1 MDSASHGGPAGHPAV
16 DSAAHGGPAGHPT
29 PDSPAHGGR
38 AGHPTPDSASHG
50 GPAGHPAV
58 DSPARATAMDASGT
72 PASPGGSARPGR
84 KRRADAPRFAKVPTT
99 GSIIGW
105 TLLSTIVPGAAHL
118 RAGQRRAG
126 FILLGVFGAVLL
138 AGVIFGVVIG
148 ANLGLAVKDSTW
160 VSIVIAA
167 TIGALAWFSL
177 VITSYIALGPDR
189 LPQAGQVISGVV
201 VGVLCV
207 SVMAPFAL
215 TATSMMTVRTTTNE
229 IFQPEP
235 GTSVA
240 PVKQEDPWNG
250 RHRVNFLLVGGD
262 AAGNRAGV
270 RTDSMT
276 VASVDV
282 RTGNSVMF
290 SLPRNLQFV
299 RFPKGDPLAARFPNG
314 FTGDSGQGLLNEV
327 WQYAEDHLG
336 KGRGPREL
344 KSAIGYTLGL
354 RVDYYAIVDMYGF
367 AALIDAIGGLKIR
380 VERDIRWGGHFGT
393 AGTIKAGYQRL
404 DGEHVL
410 WYGRSR
416 VDSDDFSRMSR
427 QRCVMGALLNQAT
440 PSVVLANF
448 GKIATAT
455 RHLFRTDIPRDLL
468 EHLVPLALKVKDAKT
483 TSLQFVPPTVWPGA
497 ADWVKIRRLALQA
510 IRESER
516 SSGAGSLAAGATPSG
531 SLDASSASS
540 ASSPGSPASS
550 PSGGGSSA
558 TPAPSRS
565 ATASTPVRTPTPN
578 RQSRAAAKTLQEA
591 CGF

>member
-1 MDSASHGGPAGHPAV
+1 MTTPLGGTAGEAAGDGPEKPAPKRQ
-16 DSAAHGGPAGHPT
+16 AAT
-29 PDSPAHGGR
+29 P
-38 AGHPTPDSASHG
+38 
-50 GPAGHPAV
+50 
-58 DSPARATAMDASGT
+58 
-72 PASPGGSARPGR
+72 
-84 KRRADAPRFAKVPTT
+84 PRFAKAPTT
-99 GSIIGW
+99 ASVIGW
-105 TLLSTIVPGAAHL
+105 TALSTLVPGAAHL
-118 RAGQRRAG
+118 RAGQRRTG
-126 FILLGVFGAVLL
+126 FILLGVFGLVLVGGIVL
-138 AGVIFGVVIG
+138 ATVIG
-148 ANLGLAVKDSTW
+148 SNLGLAVKDSTL
-160 VSIVIAA
+160 VALIIAA
-167 TIGALAWFSL
+167 AVGALAWFTL

-189 LPQAGQVISGVV
+189 LPQAGQVASGIV
-201 VGVLCV
+201 VGILCV

-215 TATSMMTVRTTTNE
+215 TASSMMTVRQTANT
-229 IFQPEP
+229 IFTSAPEP
-235 GTSVA
+235 GETVT

-250 RHRVNFLLVGGD
+250 RRRVNFLLIGGD
-262 AAGNRAGV
+262 AAGDRTGV

-282 RTGNSVMF
+282 RTGNAVMF

-336 KGRGPREL
+336 KGKGPHEL

-354 RVDYYAIVDMYGF
+354 KVDYYAIVDMYGF

-380 VERDIRWGGHFGT
+380 VESDIKWGGHFGT

-440 PSVVLANF
+440 PSTVLANF

-455 RHLFRTDIPRDLL
+455 RHMFRTDIPRDLL

-497 ADWVKIRRLALQA
+497 ADWLKIRRLTTQALK
-510 IRESER
+510 ESEL
-516 SSGAGSLAAGATPSG
+516 SSGGTLAAGVTAKPDASPSGSIGSDATPTPSG
-531 SLDASSASS
+531 STAGPSTSRT
-540 ASSPGSPASS
+540 PGT
-550 PSGGGSSA
+550 A
-558 TPAPSRS
+558 TPS
-565 ATASTPVRTPTPN
+565 RTPTPN
-578 RQSRAAAKTLQEA
+578 HQSKTAAKTLAES